1 MSTALRERPASA
13 GTSNGGVPARRAV
26 IRWSWR
32 MFRREWRQ
40 QTLVLALIVVAL
52 AATVVGAAVAT
63 NTPPPAGAG
72 FGTAQDMATLPGGP
86 HLAGQIAVLQQ
97 HVGPVDVIENQTVA
111 IPGSINTYDL
121 RAQDPHGAFG
131 QPMLSL
137 VSGHYPAGPGQVA
150 VTQGVATTFNLT
162 DRRYVAPGRTGP
174 PGHRHRAEPA
184 EPAGR
189 VRPRRAGSGQ
199 HSQARS
205 PCCSPRRAARSAP
218 QSAPSA
224 RYVVTRHGA
233 VASNPLNPETI
244 VLALATVGMLLI
256 ALVAVG
262 GFTVLAQ
269 RRLRSLGMLGA
280 LGATDRNIRLVVRAN
295 GVLVGVVG
303 ALAGAVLGL
312 AVWLAYR
319 PRLESSAHHL
329 IGPFQLPWIVIG
341 PAMALAVVATYV
353 AASRPARAITRI
365 PIVAALS
372 GRPAPPKQVHRSAL
386 PGVVLFVIA
395 AALLSY
401 SGTSNGNGGGAL
413 ELILGIV
420 LLIVAIILLAPFCLV
435 ILASAGRRA
444 PIAIRL
450 ALRDLARY
458 RARSGS
464 ALSAI
469 SLGVFIA
476 ALVCVLTAQRYGNV
490 LDYAGP
496 NVASNQIIVYTPGHG
511 GGPGNGP
518 GGSSSSGTASTPQ
531 AQAAVAQNIAR
542 GLGSN
547 AVIELDQAGASLQHA
562 VAGRSWSGPVYV
574 ATPQLLAAFGIKA
587 SDVNP
592 DADILTA
599 RPGLSGLSQMQLLY
613 GAPKF
618 GPAGPGGNGPASYPC
633 PRGQCVANPV
643 IQQVGALPSG
653 TSAPNTVITEH
664 AIHTL
669 GLHTSPSGWLIQAP
683 HPPTAAQITDARL
696 TASAAGMTIETK
708 SSTPSS
714 AEILNYATAF
724 GIALALGILAMTIGL
739 IRSETARGPA
749 HPGRHRGEQ
758 LHPPGADR
766 RDRLRAGPGRRRA
779 GHGGGLRRRRRL
791 CLGQPARRPVRTI
804 QRARPATAIHPG
816 RHAGDRRGRRLAAG
830 RARAGR
836 HVQAA
841 AGIGARSNTRSARST
856 DVGRVRTVRP
866 CPCAPGS
873 PPRRGSRTASGHR
886 PGPRRCRPR
895 SRSG

>member
-1 MSTALRERPASA
+1 MSTALRERPVEA
-13 GTSNGGVPARRAV
+13 GAANGGVPARRAV

-111 IPGSINTYDL
+111 IPGSISTYDL

-150 VTQGVATTFNLT
+150 VTQGVATTFNLRIG
-162 DRRYVAPGRTGP
+162 DLWHQGGQVRRVTGIAANPQSLLDEFALVAPGQVSTP
-174 PGHRHRAEPA
+174 SQVTVLFTA
-184 EPAGR
+184 
-189 VRPRRAGSGQ
+189 PRGALISAIGSL
-199 HSQARS
+199 SQD
-205 PCCSPRRAARSAP
+205 
-218 QSAPSA
+218 
-224 RYVVTRHGA
+224 VVTRHGA

-401 SGTSNGNGGGAL
+401 SGTSNGNGGGGAL

-435 ILASAGRRA
+435 ILARAGRRA

-562 VAGRSWSGPVYV
+562 AAGRSWSGPVYV

-618 GPAGPGGNGPASYPC
+618 GPAGP
-633 PRGQCVANPV
+633 
-643 IQQVGALPSG
+643 
-653 TSAPNTVITEH
+653 
-664 AIHTL
+664 
-669 GLHTSPSGWLIQAP
+669 
-683 HPPTAAQITDARL
+683 
-696 TASAAGMTIETK
+696 
-708 SSTPSS
+708 
-714 AEILNYATAF
+714 
-724 GIALALGILAMTIGL
+724 
-739 IRSETARGPA
+739 
-749 HPGRHRGEQ
+749 
-758 LHPPGADR
+758 R
-766 RDRLRAGPGRRRA
+766 R
-779 GHGGGLRRRRRL
+779 
-791 CLGQPARRPVRTI
+791 
-804 QRARPATAIHPG
+804 
-816 RHAGDRRGRRLAAG
+816 
-830 RARAGR
+830 
-836 HVQAA
+836 
-841 AGIGARSNTRSARST
+841 
-856 DVGRVRTVRP
+856 
-866 CPCAPGS
+866 
-873 PPRRGSRTASGHR
+873 
-886 PGPRRCRPR
+886 
-895 SRSG
+895 

>member
-1 MSTALRERPASA
+1 MSTALLDHKAQA
-13 GTSNGGVPARRAV
+13 GARNGGVPARRAV

-32 MFRREWRQ
+32 VFRREWRQ
-40 QTLVLALIVVAL
+40 QMLVLALIVVAL

-86 HLAGQIAVLQQ
+86 HLASQIAVLQQ
-97 HVGPVDVIENQTVA
+97 DVGPVDVIENQAVA

-121 RAQDPHGAFG
+121 RAQDPHGRFG
-131 QPMLSL
+131 QPMLAL
-137 VSGHYPAGPGQVA
+137 VAGHYPAGPGQVA
-150 VTQGVATTFNLT
+150 VTDGVAATFKLT
-162 DRRYVAPGRTGP
+162 VGDMWHQGGQTRQVVGIVQNPQSLLDEFALVAPGQVSTP
-174 PGHRHRAEPA
+174 SQVTVLFTA
-184 EPAGR
+184 
-189 VRPRRAGSGQ
+189 PRGKNAAASLGSV
-199 HSQARS
+199 SQ
-205 PCCSPRRAARSAP
+205 
-218 QSAPSA
+218 
-224 RYVVTRHGA
+224 YVVTRHDA
-233 VASNPLNPETI
+233 VASDPLNPETI
-244 VLALATVGMLLI
+244 VLALATVGLLLI

-280 LGATDRNIRLVVRAN
+280 LGATDTNIRLVVRVN

-303 ALAGAVLGL
+303 ALAGTVLGL
-312 AVWLAYR
+312 AAWLAYR
-319 PRLESSAHHL
+319 PELQSSAHHL
-329 IGPFQLPWIVIG
+329 IGPFQLPWVVIG
-341 PAMALAVVATYV
+341 PAIALAVVATYF

-386 PGVVLFVIA
+386 PGVALFVIA

-401 SGTSNGNGGGAL
+401 SGRSNGNGGGAL

-420 LLIVAIILLAPFCLV
+420 LLVVAIILLAPFCLV
-435 ILASAGRRA
+435 VLARLGRRA

-496 NVASNQIIVYTPGHG
+496 NVASNQVIVYTPGG
-511 GGPGNGP
+511 GNGPGNGP
-518 GGSSSSGTASTPQ
+518 GGSSPSGTASTPR

-547 AVIELDQAGASLQHA
+547 TVIELDQAGANLNHA
-562 VAGRSWSGPVYV
+562 AAGRSWSGPIYV
-574 ATPQLLAAFGIKA
+574 ATPQLLQAFGIKA

-592 DADILTA
+592 DADILTM
-599 RPGLSGLSQMQLLY
+599 RPGLSGLSDMQLLY
-613 GAPKF
+613 GDN
-618 GPAGPGGNGPASYPC
+618 GNGSGGNGNGPPTSWPC
-633 PRGQCVANPV
+633 PKGACLANPV
-643 IQQVGALPSG
+643 IQQVNALPSG
-653 TSAPNTVITEH
+653 TSGPNTVITEH
-664 AIHTL
+664 AIHAL

-739 IRSETARGPA
+739 IRSETAR
-749 HPGRHRGEQ
+749 
-758 LHPPGADR
+758 D
-766 RDRLRAGPGRRRA
+766 LRT
-779 GHGGGLRRRRRL
+779 L
-791 CLGQPARRPVRTI
+791 
-804 QRARPATAIHPG
+804 
-816 RHAGDRRGRRLAAG
+816 
-830 RARAGR
+830 
-836 HVQAA
+836 
-841 AGIGARSNTRSARST
+841 
-856 DVGRVRTVRP
+856 
-866 CPCAPGS
+866 
-873 PPRRGSRTASGHR
+873 TASGASSFT
-886 PGPRRCRPR
+886 RRELTAATAFALALGGAVLGTLAAYVAAVGYAWDNPLDGLSGLSSVPARQLLFILVGMPVVAAVVGWLLAGR
-895 SRSG
+895 EPSVISRQPLE